1 MRRLATIR
9 LVDDVF
15 PVENAD
21 RLEQVAIGG
30 WRIVVGKGEF
40 KKGDKV
46 VYFEIDSAL
55 PVDDDRYSF
64 LKERCL
70 KRWMN
75 HGELILETIRIK
87 SIKLRGVVSQG
98 LVMPFD
104 LFPELALN
112 FGVGDDVSE
121 ALEVEH
127 YDELAEKCGRIQG
140 VCKIAGNAKGNFP
153 SHIFSK
159 SDEERLQNLTEYFDG
174 RFEDEEFEV
183 TEKFDGSSAT
193 YIYSPSNRPN
203 DPFYVCSRNLELKEE
218 EGNLYW
224 DIARKYNILSKL
236 KYLYEKFGAELVIQG
251 EIVGPGVNKN
261 RDQYTEH
268 EFRVYRA
275 GSAKEHQVFTPDEC
289 SNVCSIIGF
298 PHVKVIKNKFKAFKE
313 LKTMEAFLEFV
324 KGKTDRGH
332 EREGMVFKSN
342 RNGELHFKVINNDY
356 LLKEKD

>member
-9 LVDDVF
+9 LVDEVF
-15 PVENAD
+15 PIENAD

-30 WRIVVGKGEF
+30 WRVVVGKGEF

-55 PVDDDRYSF
+55 PVTDERYDF

-98 LVMPFD
+98 LVMPIM

-112 FGVGDDVSE
+112 FNIGDDVTD
-121 ALEVEH
+121 ALGVEH
-127 YDELAEKCGRIQG
+127 YDELSEKCGRIQG

-153 SHIFSK
+153 THIFNK
-159 SDEERLQNLTEYFDG
+159 SDEERIQNLTEYFDG

-193 YIYSPSNRPN
+193 YIYSPSNRPD

-224 DIARKYNILSKL
+224 DIAKKYNILSKL
-236 KYLYEKFGAELVIQG
+236 KYIYEKFGAELVIQG

-332 EREGMVFKSN
+332 EREGFVFKSN
-342 RNGELHFKVINNDY
+342 TNAELHFKVINNDY